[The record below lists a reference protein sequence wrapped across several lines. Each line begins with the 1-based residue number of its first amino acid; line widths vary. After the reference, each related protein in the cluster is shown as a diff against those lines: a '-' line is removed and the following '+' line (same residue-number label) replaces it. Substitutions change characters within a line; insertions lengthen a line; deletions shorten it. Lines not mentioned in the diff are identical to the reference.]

1 MTKRIV
7 SNYIFCREKGVK
19 TPSYEFS
26 DKFDEEVTNSYIL
39 SIVSRADYSETF
51 VQDKLNCE
59 IEFEFLNVNNC
70 TIAWP
75 ESLNNHLTKKLN
87 KFEPQTWTISSNQP
101 LNNFLLKINDCIST
115 RPEPTTIPSLLT
127 IPNDDHYKNK
137 FIDPEPEQVSQVTKV
152 IALFLLT
159 IIGLLFI
166 GFCGCTTRYS
176 RSRKRRKNV
185 ENDIKMQ
192 ASLISGIDTT
202 DMKTREALGMLKM
215 LSSRHT
221 LLDGGGMDY
230 GGITDNMFE
239 SSTHQY
245 VRRYSIP
252 TLPENIKY
260 KENSILALAENY
272 SKQILEEKPG
282 DYRISVEDL
291 RSASQHA
298 LPNSDVEN

>member
-1 MTKRIV
+1 M
-7 SNYIFCREKGVK
+7 
-19 TPSYEFS
+19 
-26 DKFDEEVTNSYIL
+26 
-39 SIVSRADYSETF
+39 
-51 VQDKLNCE
+51 
-59 IEFEFLNVNNC
+59 NNC
-70 TIAWP
+70 TITWP
-75 ESLNNHLTKKLN
+75 ESLNSHLTKNLSQ
-87 KFEPQTWTISSNQP
+87 FEPQTWTIRSSQP
-101 LNNFLLKINDCIST
+101 LNNFLLEIHDCIST
-115 RPEPTTIPSLLT
+115 RPEPTTLTSLLT
-127 IPNDDHYKNK
+127 TPNDYHYKNK

-152 IALFLLT
+152 IALFLLI

-176 RSRKRRKNV
+176 RNRKRRKNV

-192 ASLISGIDTT
+192 ASLISGIDTK

-215 LSSRHT
+215 LSSRQT
-221 LLDGGGMDY
+221 LFDGGGTDY

-245 VRRYSIP
+245 VRRHSVP

-260 KENSILALAENY
+260 KENSILAMAENY
-272 SKQILEEKPG
+272 SKQILEEKPD
-282 DYRISVEDL
+282 DYRISVEDF